1 MGKKFSISDLDS
13 ILGDAIDGNEL
24 NNLQNEIKSDED
36 EELIPDNS
44 VSPQIANMVNQRDG
58 LTVDY
63 SRVYKQ
69 LERLIEN
76 GNIALEVLAA
86 IDPDISNGQVGSTTA
101 SLINAIKNCVA
112 EFTKIHLI
120 HIKYEQALRM
130 EDIRHKHKMEELEKR
145 ESIINA
151 RNGNNTIDVNPESV
165 DKQNGNVLIPFNTEN
180 VMEYMNYLRQKQGK
194 LQ

>member
-86 IDPDISNGQVGSTTA
+86 IDPDISNG
-101 SLINAIKNCVA
+101 
-112 EFTKIHLI
+112 
-120 HIKYEQALRM
+120 
-130 EDIRHKHKMEELEKR
+130 
-145 ESIINA
+145 
-151 RNGNNTIDVNPESV
+151 
-165 DKQNGNVLIPFNTEN
+165 
-180 VMEYMNYLRQKQGK
+180 
-194 LQ
+194 

>member
-130 EDIRHKHKMEELEKR
+130 EDMQEEPAEILNVQAKIQLMVLEMSAEK
-145 ESIINA
+145 
-151 RNGNNTIDVNPESV
+151 
-165 DKQNGNVLIPFNTEN
+165 
-180 VMEYMNYLRQKQGK
+180 
-194 LQ
+194 